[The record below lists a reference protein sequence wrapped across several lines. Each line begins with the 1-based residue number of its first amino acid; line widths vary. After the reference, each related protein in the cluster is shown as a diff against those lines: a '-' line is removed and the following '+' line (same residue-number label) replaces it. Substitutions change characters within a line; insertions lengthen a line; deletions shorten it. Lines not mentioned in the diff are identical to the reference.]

1 MRNSLLLYMILPL
14 SHLFPSFS
22 LFPLEKNVGREG
34 APSSF
39 LTSSHPSSLRTKEQK
54 KEEEEET
61 LGKILTLSLTP
72 PVSKGVKNP
81 HISPKKENFIQ
92 KCISNSFIP
101 PHLTCYKFDS
111 KSLTITVEF
120 LPGAEND
127 LKNDT
132 GSFFHVRETRQA
144 AFFFPSYYM

>member
-1 MRNSLLLYMILPL
+1 MILPL

-72 PVSKGVKNP
+72 VSKGVSNP
-81 HISPKKENFIQ
+81 QKENLVKNILNYF
-92 KCISNSFIP
+92 
-101 PHLTCYKFDS
+101 T
-111 KSLTITVEF
+111 TV
-120 LPGAEND
+120 
-127 LKNDT
+127 T
-132 GSFFHVRETRQA
+132 W
-144 AFFFPSYYM
+144 